1 MERYFVFTMLLLM
14 LSIACATGFAGYFLY
29 TRARDLEQH
38 RRLLRRTGFAR
49 EERSPDTQSDRY
61 SGVISLGMAL
71 APKKPEELQR
81 LRNRLTMAGFRQD
94 LHLALY
100 LLLKNAVGA
109 LAWGIGAV
117 LWLFGHIEL
126 PLFLSVPFAIYYTP
140 DWLLHVMRQ
149 RRLARIG
156 EGLPEFIDMCYVCI
170 SAGMGWLA
178 AVQRVAGEMAHV
190 HPCISREFAFTVE
203 QIKAGLSRAEALQQL
218 AERNPTRE
226 MRHLVQVL
234 IQNERQ
240 GSPVADSLNAFTA
253 RIYQERE
260 QYMEEKAGKI
270 SAKMAVIIAPFMLLP
285 FTLILVGEKIVN
297 LMRTL

>member
-1 MERYFVFTMLLLM
+1 MDAQFILTILLLM
-14 LSIACATGFAGYFLY
+14 FSIACAVGFAGYFLF
-29 TRARDLEQH
+29 TRAREMELH
-38 RRLLRRTGFAR
+38 RSLLRRTGFAQ
-49 EERSPDTQSDRY
+49 EAAPAAQGERY
-61 SGVISLGMAL
+61 SGIISLGMAL
-71 APKKPEELQR
+71 APNKPEELKR
-81 LRNRLTMAGFRQD
+81 IRSRLTMAGFRQEI
-94 LHLALY
+94 HLALY
-100 LLLKNAVGA
+100 LLLKTAAGA

-117 LWLFGHIEL
+117 LWLFGYITL
-126 PLFLSVPFAIYYTP
+126 PIFLSVPFALYYGP
-140 DWLLHVMRQ
+140 DWMLHIMRQ

-178 AVQRVAGEMAHV
+178 AVKRVSGELEHI

-253 RIYQERE
+253 RIYPERE